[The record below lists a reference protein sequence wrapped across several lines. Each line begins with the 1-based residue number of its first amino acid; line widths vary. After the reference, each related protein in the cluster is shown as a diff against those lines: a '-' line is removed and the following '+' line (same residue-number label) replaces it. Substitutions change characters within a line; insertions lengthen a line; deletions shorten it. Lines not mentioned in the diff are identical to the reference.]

1 MDAWAEH
8 KKKMAEQE
16 KKADKADAEKKK
28 KEDAY
33 DESIWNLTKQRAAKN
48 IPVPQTSQV
57 QRPQSTQQKQP
68 VQSVQR
74 TQSQPVQRT
83 VTQQKPVTPPVTK
96 TPVQSVQKSVT
107 QQPVQKTTQPVT
119 QQKPQV
125 QPTAKPV
132 QKPVVKTEPKQVA
145 KPAEPVQSVDDNIE
159 EDEVVKLVKISAR
172 INEKVDEVMKDM
184 AQEFGVPFSQ
194 VVRLAI
200 DGHLEKYLGTVR
212 YIDGDQGENIQRT
225 VAIIANELQGIRNE
239 LNKIGVNVNQVAKW
253 NNLERQI
260 ERLNDEYKTA
270 TPVRKKEIQDRLM
283 YLTRVQK
290 SVNWNYFSLF
300 GVEKYLDR
308 FDAVAERVGE
318 QLWHTQE

>member
-1 MDAWAEH
+1 MGMNFNLDGTTDAWAEH
-8 KKKMAEQE
+8 KRKQMEAA
-16 KKADKADAEKKK
+16 KKADMEKKK
-28 KEDAY
+28 EEESSYNED
-33 DESIWNLTKQRAAKN
+33 IWNTKK
-48 IPVPQTSQV
+48 
-57 QRPQSTQQKQP
+57 QKP
-68 VQSVQR
+68 VQSLIPSPDFQPTEQVQ
-74 TQSQPVQRT
+74 QPAKSVQKT
-83 VTQQKPVTPPVTK
+83 VTQQKPVTPPVKK
-96 TPVQSVQKSVT
+96 TPVQPVQKSVA
-107 QQPVQKTTQPVT
+107 QQSVQKTTQAVT
-119 QQKPQV
+119 QPKPQV

-132 QKPVVKTEPKQVA
+132 QKTVAKPEPKQTV
-145 KPAEPVQSVDDNIE
+145 KLAEPVQNVDDNIE
-159 EDEVVKLVKISAR
+159 EDEVIKLVKISAR

-225 VAIIANELQGIRNE
+225 MAIIANELQGIRNE
-239 LNKIGVNVNQVAKW
+239 LNKVGVNVNQVAKW

-260 ERLNDEYKTA
+260 ERLNAEYKTA
-270 TPVRKKEIQDRLM
+270 TPVRKKEIQERLM

-300 GVEKYLDR
+300 AVEKYLDR